1 MDINT
6 ASRQAGGNVR
16 AEMAR
21 QRVSQ
26 AMLGKHLGIS
36 QAAVSAKLLGKTPF
50 TIDQLA
56 SVAALLGVPLETLTE
71 GVAA

>member
-1 MDINT
+1 MNYTTT
-6 ASRQAGGNVR
+6 AAAGVNVR

-21 QRVSQ
+21 KGLSQ
-26 AMLGKHLGIS
+26 AQVGAHLAMS
-36 QAAVSAKLLGKTPF
+36 QAAVSAKLRGLTPF

-56 SVAALLGVPLETLTE
+56 SIAALLEVPLETLTD

>member
-1 MDINT
+1 MDTNT
-6 ASRQAGGNVR
+6 ASRQAGLNVR

-21 QRVSQ
+21 KRVSQ
-26 AMLGKHLGIS
+26 TALGRHLGMS
-36 QAAVSAKLLGKTPF
+36 QAAVSAKLRGQTPF

-56 SVAALLGVPLETLTE
+56 SVAALLEVPLETLTE